1 MSVKLSIV
9 DLATIQP
16 GETAADALAQSLE
29 TARLAD
35 RLGYHRIWFAE
46 HHLAP
51 AQASHHPELLIA
63 AAGMATRRIRLGSG
77 AVLLNHYSP
86 FKVAE
91 MFKQLEAMFPGR
103 IDLGLGRAGG
113 GPVVDMALRRD
124 RSARPVDDHAAQVP
138 ETVAWL
144 YNAFPEDH
152 PFAGNPLIPTVP
164 GVPEIWLLG
173 SSESSAYL
181 AARLGIGYTFA
192 GFINPQAAA
201 AALRAYRAHFVPT
214 PFGTGE
220 PRAMLG
226 INASVGET
234 SEEAARLVLSVK
246 GYYNRLRQGN
256 FKAFVPTI
264 KEAERELGTAARDEP
279 TWIEGGRWPRFVAGS
294 GAEVRMTCE
303 RMMAESGADELIVQS
318 MIANPADRNRSYTR
332 LAAAFEL
339 APADS

>member
-16 GETAADALAQSLE
+16 GETASDALAQSLD

-35 RLGYHRIWFAE
+35 QLGYHRIWFAE
-46 HHLAP
+46 HHMAP

-63 AAGMATRRIRLGSG
+63 AAGMATQRIRLGSG

-103 IDLGLGRAGG
+103 IDLGLGRATA
-113 GPVVDMALRRD
+113 GPVIDMALRRD
-124 RSARPVDDHAAQVP
+124 RNTRPVDDHAAQVP

-144 YNAFPEDH
+144 HHAFPDGH
-152 PFAGNPLIPTVP
+152 PFAGHPLIPTV
-164 GVPEIWLLG
+164 GTVPELWLLG
-173 SSESSAYL
+173 SSPSSARI
-181 AARLGIGYTFA
+181 AAGLGIGYTFA

-201 AALRAYRAHFVPT
+201 LALQTYRAEFVAT
-214 PFGTGE
+214 PFGAGA

-226 INASVGET
+226 INASVGDT
-234 SEEAARLVLSVK
+234 AEEGQRLALSVK

-256 FKAFVPTI
+256 YKAFVPTI
-264 KEAERELGTAARDEP
+264 EEAAAELGAAADAEP
-279 TWIEGGRWPRFVAGS
+279 TAIVGGQWPRFVAGS
-294 GAEVRMTCE
+294 AQEVRATCE
-303 RMMAESGADELIVQS
+303 QMVAESGADELIVQS
-318 MIANPADRNRSYTR
+318 MIANPDDRNRSYTH
-332 LAAAFEL
+332 LAHAFGL
-339 APADS
+339 NAL